1 MSKPDPDPAV
11 ESDAGYETL
20 ADEMRALLREAQDM
34 ARAELSYQIARA
46 TLAGRYAGRLVALGL
61 LALAL
66 VFFALMALVVGL
78 LLALVPG
85 LGPWG
90 AMLAV
95 VLGLVAAS
103 AAVACALRAGWRRLL
118 RLLRDAD
125 DAP

>member
-1 MSKPDPDPAV
+1 MSKPDPDP
-11 ESDAGYETL
+11 DFDQPDHETL
-20 ADEMRALLREAQDM
+20 ADELRALLREAQDM
-34 ARAELSYQIARA
+34 ARAEIAYQIARA
-46 TLAGRYAGRLVALGL
+46 TLAGRYAGRLIGLGL
-61 LALAL
+61 LGLAL

-78 LLALVPG
+78 LLALVPH

-95 VLGLVAAS
+95 VLGLVLAG
-103 AAVACALRAGWRRLL
+103 AVVVFALRAGWRRLL

>member
-1 MSKPDPDPAV
+1 MSKPDPDPAD
-11 ESDAGYETL
+11 EDTGYETL
-20 ADEMRALLREAQDM
+20 ADELRALVREAEGM

-46 TLAGRYAGRLVALGL
+46 TLAGRYAGRLIGLGL

-78 LLALVPG
+78 LLALAPG

-95 VLGLVAAS
+95 VLGLVVAS
-103 AAVACALRAGWRRLL
+103 AAVVFALRAGWCRLL

-125 DAP
+125 GET